1 MWSCSCFK
9 GGNVKH
15 YIKVKNAVQWD
26 QWRLENAGIQVWS
39 LAWHHGL
46 RIWHCQSC
54 SFRSQLWLGSD
65 PWLGNSICGRVA
77 KKKRMGIMMMI
88 FFFFLGRPCNNHS
101 ISSQHL
107 VFKFFFEEF
116 PFLLSRLRTH
126 NSVHEDAGSI
136 PGLAQ
141 WAEDPLLP
149 QAA

>member
-1 MWSCSCFK
+1 M
-9 GGNVKH
+9 
-15 YIKVKNAVQWD
+15 
-26 QWRLENAGIQVWS
+26 AGW
-39 LAWHHGL
+39 
-46 RIWHCQSC
+46 
-54 SFRSQLWLGSD
+54 
-65 PWLGNSICGRVA
+65 P
-77 KKKRMGIMMMI
+77 KKKNGHDDDDFF